1 MERSVIENLYYDDDM
16 RKKIETDVEFEKI
29 EMLSNRIAEKLKA
42 KLTEEQLKEFL
53 KFEDIVLDEF
63 NVATKLYFKKGV
75 KVGVRLVAESMFD

>member
-29 EMLSNRIAEKLKA
+29 EMISNRIAEKLKA

-53 KFEDIVLDEF
+53 KFEDIVLDEY
-63 NVATKLYFKKGV
+63 NIATKLYFKKAV

>member
-53 KFEDIVLDEF
+53 KFEDIVLDEY
-63 NVATKLYFKKGV
+63 NIATKLYFK
-75 KVGVRLVAESMFD
+75 RE